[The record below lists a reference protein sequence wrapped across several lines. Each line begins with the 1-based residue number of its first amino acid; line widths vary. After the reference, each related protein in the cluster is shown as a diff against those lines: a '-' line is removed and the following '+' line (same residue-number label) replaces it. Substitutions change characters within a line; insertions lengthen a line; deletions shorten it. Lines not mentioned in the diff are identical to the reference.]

1 MKRFYIAAFDSEN
14 GKNYA
19 YVLPVSEKNNLCTY
33 LAEHKN
39 IVAANLCPTRKKAA
53 DLVIFW
59 NDCFRQNGTYM
70 FDPKE
75 APLF

>member
-1 MKRFYIAAFDSEN
+1 MKRFYIAAFDSKN

-33 LAEHKN
+33 LAEHQN
-39 IVAANLCPTRKKAA
+39 IVAANLCPTRKEAKS
-53 DLVIFW
+53 LVIFW

-70 FDPKE
+70 FDTKE

>member
-19 YVLPVSEKNNLCTY
+19 YVLPVSENNNLCAR

-39 IVAANLCPTRKKAA
+39 MVAANLCPTRKAA
-53 DLVIFW
+53 NSLVIFW
-59 NDCFRQNGTYM
+59 NNCFRQNGTYLYST
-70 FDPKE
+70 KE